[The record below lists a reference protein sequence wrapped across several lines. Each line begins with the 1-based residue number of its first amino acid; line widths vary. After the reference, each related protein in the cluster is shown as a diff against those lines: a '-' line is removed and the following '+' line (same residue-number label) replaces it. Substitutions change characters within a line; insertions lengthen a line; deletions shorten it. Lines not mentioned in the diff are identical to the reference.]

1 MNRVLKRLVGWPFLA
16 IVSLIGAV
24 TVAYGEHDYQTLAF
38 VVFVY
43 AGLCAAIVLLARRLA
58 FAILTT
64 WLLIAVLTA
73 ISAMKLKYMGF
84 SLHAY
89 DLYFY
94 NRDFEVYSFLF
105 DSYLLPFV
113 LCLAILFCGG
123 LVCALIWRHEPRRDD
138 LRPKALAACAL
149 ALVGAIASYPQWAD
163 DQTFYAAG
171 HRTSSFFTSLKDIG
185 ELTEG
190 TGFARQLQASPLKTA
205 YDGIPDCS
213 SGGARPDLVAVL
225 MESAVPPSLYP
236 EIKSNPALDHMFRS
250 ADGSVR
256 SLRVETFGGG
266 TWISAA
272 GLMTSLPT
280 TEFGWMRLYLPV
292 YLNHRV
298 HHSLPK
304 LLEACGYKTAVI
316 SPLSYPFVND
326 GPFMTSLG
334 IEDYRD
340 FRAIGAKSKH
350 ERDTFYLQTALD
362 YIDRHHQ
369 TDPRPLFLFV
379 MTMAAHGPYY
389 DRFEPETI
397 VPGEPFGNGGEIDE
411 YLRRLTMQQIDFKD
425 FLNRLKSH
433 TRDAGAVV
441 VDFGDHQPAV
451 TKELAQRHDSAGALG
466 HWDSIAY
473 KTYYRITPVNTS
485 LAATPPNVP
494 ALDIAY
500 LGPTLLQAA
509 GLPLDDVYR
518 ELVALRS
525 ACNGA
530 LYLCAEHERIK
541 RHLKMLANGKLLE
554 LGTPPANAPN
564 LPIVETAAANPAL
577 RYATESKAT
586 QRANP

>member
-1 MNRVLKRLVGWPFLA
+1 MNRVLNRLVGWPFLA
-16 IVSLIGAV
+16 IASFIGAV
-24 TVAYGEHDYQTLAF
+24 TVAYGEHDFQTLAF
-38 VVFVY
+38 VFFVFG
-43 AGLCAAIVLLARRLA
+43 GLCSAILLLARRPA
-58 FAILTT
+58 FAVLAA
-64 WLLIAVLTA
+64 WLIVAVLTA

-94 NRDFEVYSFLF
+94 NRDFEVYRFLF
-105 DSYLLPFV
+105 DSYLLPLA
-113 LCLAILFCGG
+113 LCLAIMACGVV
-123 LVCALIWRHEPRRDD
+123 VCTLIWRHEARRDGV
-138 LRPKALAACAL
+138 RRKALAACAL
-149 ALVGAIASYPQWAD
+149 AFAGAIASYPQWAN

-185 ELTEG
+185 ELAEG

-213 SGGARPDLVAVL
+213 SRSARPDLVAVL
-225 MESAVPPSLYP
+225 MESAVPPSVYP
-236 EIKSNPALDHMFRS
+236 EIKSNPALDRMFQSDDSR
-250 ADGSVR
+250 VHP
-256 SLRVETFGGG
+256 LRVETFGGG
-266 TWISAA
+266 TWITSA

-292 YLNHRV
+292 YLDHRV

-316 SPLSYPFVND
+316 SPLAYPFVNE

-340 FRAIGAKSKH
+340 YRAIGAKSKH
-350 ERDTFYLQTALD
+350 ERDSFYLQAALD
-362 YIDRHHQ
+362 YIDQHHR

-389 DRFEPETI
+389 DRFLPETV
-397 VPGEPFGNGGEIDE
+397 VPGEPFGNDGAMDE
-411 YLRRLTMQQIDFKD
+411 YLRRLTMQQTDFKS
-425 FLNRLKSH
+425 FLTQLKSR
-433 TRDAGAVV
+433 TRGAGAVV
-441 VDFGDHQPAV
+441 LDFGDHQPAV
-451 TKELAQRHDSAGALG
+451 TKELAQRHDSADALG

-473 KTYYRITPVNTS
+473 RTYYRITPVNTA
-485 LAATPPNVP
+485 LAAPPPEVP
-494 ALDIAY
+494 VLDVAY

-518 ELVALRS
+518 ELIALRT

-530 LYLCAEHERIK
+530 LYLCADHERIE

-554 LGTPPANAPN
+554 LGTPPPN
-564 LPIVETAAANPAL
+564 GPILPIVETAAAHPAL
-577 RYATESKAT
+577 RYATEHQAT
-586 QRANP
+586 Q